1 MIQVTEEI
9 SIDEGEIR
17 ETFTRASGPGGQNV
31 NKVSTAVQL
40 RFDAARSPSLPLEV
54 RQRLVRLAGKR
65 VNSEGILVI
74 EARQHRTQEGN
85 RQEALDRLVELIRQ
99 AVKKPKKRRRTQ
111 PTATSQE
118 RRLENKRRRG
128 LVKRQRQSKSE
139 LE

>member
-40 RFDAARSPSLPLEV
+40 RFDAAHSPSLPLEV

-74 EARQHRTQEGN
+74 EARLHRTQEGN

-128 LVKRQRQSKSE
+128 LVKRQRQNKPE